1 MPPDRFEIPIHI
13 LDRPA
18 IAPGFSYFAK
28 GNAMTNLETRIIT
41 HPPIPLADVTPLE
54 MLILTNVLE
63 CSETEAGLVL
73 FTDFG
78 ATNPIR
84 VKRDALINAFRA
96 SASQVDSAI
105 NTFIAS
111 RVVALLAAPSGEV
124 DAEATVDIDLS
135 EFPWQFVVQ
144 GIVARSPSLSE
155 VVVIQ
160 WMNHPSQRPE
170 TFGASV
176 SLITAKA
183 IHHATSEDLLARFR
197 LQDEAIE
204 PTTSS
209 LVLDGPI
216 APTGGDAG
224 RLFTA
229 REVEAAL
236 CIWEAMLYF
245 RGLFEDRRPVS
256 DNIVR
261 MSEVWDAAG
270 WQAMRSR
277 VAEIVPIALDV
288 YARLSDILE
297 RDGFTFDFDFI
308 PAMVETLHW
317 SATGPSREGEPE
329 DFLEQV
335 ITAVKRRR
343 QHVIARISLRP

>member
-1 MPPDRFEIPIHI
+1 
-13 LDRPA
+13 
-18 IAPGFSYFAK
+18 
-28 GNAMTNLETRIIT
+28 MTNLETRIIT
-41 HPPIPLADVTPLE
+41 HPPIPLADITPLE

-63 CSETEAGLVL
+63 CSEAEAGLVL

-78 ATNPIR
+78 PTNPIN
-84 VKRDALINAFRA
+84 VKRHELIEAFRA
-96 SASQVDSAI
+96 SAPHVDSAI

-111 RVVALLAAPSGEV
+111 RIIALLPAPSGEV
-124 DAEATVDIDLS
+124 DAEPTVDIDLS

-144 GIVARSPSLSE
+144 RIVARSRSLHE

-197 LQDEAIE
+197 RQDQAIE
-204 PTTSS
+204 PPTSS
-209 LVLDGPI
+209 LVLDGSI

-224 RLFTA
+224 RLFKVT
-229 REVEAAL
+229 EVEATL

-245 RGLFEDRRPVS
+245 RGLHEDRRPVS
-256 DNIVR
+256 DNIVE
-261 MSEVWDAAG
+261 MSKVWDAAG
-270 WQAMRSR
+270 WQSMRSR

-288 YARLSDILE
+288 YVVLSDVLE
-297 RDGFTFDFDFI
+297 RDGFTFDFDFV
-308 PAMVETLHW
+308 PAMVETLVW
-317 SATGPSREGEPE
+317 SATGPSRGGEPAAFA
-329 DFLEQV
+329 DQV
-335 ITAVKRRR
+335 IAAMKRRR
-343 QHVIARISLRP
+343 QDVIARTRRRP